1 MTLKPLQPE
10 AGVLREVQSFGV
22 FLVHVTCPRCGPVCS
37 LLSRLPLHTGV
48 TLLPLGREQAL
59 TGPQL
64 SSVYRAGLGWE
75 DGDRMQ
81 GAQEAGDK
89 EEGQKTRAFFQNLN
103 NLTGKTV

>member
-1 MTLKPLQPE
+1 MSSLFTCL
-10 AGVLREVQSFGV
+10 VQGLALF
-22 FLVHVTCPRCGPVCS
+22 S
-37 LLSRLPLHTGV
+37 LLSRPPLHTGV

-64 SSVYRAGLGWE
+64 SAVYRAGLGWE

-103 NLTGKTV
+103 NLTGKSVTGIAVV

>member
-10 AGVLREVQSFGV
+10 AGVLRELRSFSV
-22 FLVHVTCPRCGPVCS
+22 FLVHVSCPRRGPGCS
-37 LLSRLPLHTGV
+37 LLSRPPLHTGV

-59 TGPQL
+59 TGPQF
-64 SSVYRAGLGWE
+64 SAVYRAGLGEE
-75 DGDRMQ
+75 DGDRTQ
-81 GAQEAGDK
+81 GAQEVGDK